1 MTFISL
7 QLAPV
12 IQLTDQQFYEL
23 ARANRDLRLE
33 QTGEGALIIMAP
45 TGWGIGMRNR
55 RLTQQLGFWTDH
67 NGTGESFDSSTG
79 FQLPNGAKRSP
90 DAAWVMLNR
99 LVMAN
104 VPPAEFLPLAPDF
117 VAEIRAEEDKLATLR
132 ARMLEYIDQGVRLG
146 WLINIPARQ
155 VEIYRLNQSVE
166 VLNSPIALSGEAV
179 LSGFHLDLRGILH

>member
-33 QTGEGALIIMAP
+33 QTGEGALTIMAP

-55 RLTQQLGFWTDH
+55 KLTQQLGFWTDH